1 MEKNGFEFEGTLRR
15 QIFKHGVWKD
25 LWHLSL
31 LAEEWQEKNFKPV
44 SEKLVPCGGDK

>member
-15 QIFKHGVWKD
+15 QIFKDGEWID

-31 LAEEWQEKNFKPV
+31 LREEWEKRNFKPV
-44 SEKLVPCGGDK
+44 SEYLVPVTVK